1 MFKIQDHRCL
11 PSIPTKT
18 KSFSEKSA
26 SRFQSMSFS
35 TTRSTLTNLTTAT
48 PPPVVVGLSTSAISS
63 VANSRSSQPSVL
75 TPTRP
80 SNHSNNT
87 RSRGRGTGGMW
98 TTCWRGLVLSPYK
111 FQTMTRIK
119 LISLISIIRL
129 QPAQMMMLQIWY
141 QRLVNPYH
149 NYPHQ
154 FWLCGIDSLTVVTGS
169 RIVS

>member
-80 SNHSNNT
+80 SNHSHNT
-87 RSRGRGTGGMW
+87 RSRGRDTGRNVEHLLARSGAVALQVSNDDSNKIDFIDIYN
-98 TTCWRGLVLSPYK
+98 TTPASTNDDVAD
-111 FQTMTRIK
+111 
-119 LISLISIIRL
+119 LI
-129 QPAQMMMLQIWY
+129 PAPSEPL
-141 QRLVNPYH
+141 P
-149 NYPHQ
+149 
-154 FWLCGIDSLTVVTGS
+154 
-169 RIVS
+169 